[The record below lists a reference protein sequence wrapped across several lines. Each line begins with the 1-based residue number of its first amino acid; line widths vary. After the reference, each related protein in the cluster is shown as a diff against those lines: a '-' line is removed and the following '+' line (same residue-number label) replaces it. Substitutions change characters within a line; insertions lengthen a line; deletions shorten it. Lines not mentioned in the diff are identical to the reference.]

1 MEDKNTM
8 CGDECRKCEGKCGT
22 SHGNCSGGGCGCKGF
37 MGMGY
42 MGCERGMHISLARII
57 VALAILGFV
66 FAAGIKLGEIKAYV
80 SGSFRHGGNEFFQYR
95 FDKKTQS
102 SLLPQEMPAGTD
114 AANQ

>member
-1 MEDKNTM
+1 
-8 CGDECRKCEGKCGT
+8 
-22 SHGNCSGGGCGCKGF
+22 